1 MGNLSRKIQA
11 EKFTYERIVIMNE
24 LRQKA
29 VTVAI
34 NTGEYDVDT
43 SLAELA
49 ELCDTAGADVVA
61 SFIQNRESAD
71 KATFIGNGKLYEIK
85 EYIEEN
91 GADILVF
98 DSELSGSQIRNIEE
112 IVDVRV
118 IDRTMLILDI
128 FAGRAKSSE
137 GKLQVELAQQK
148 YRLPRLIGM
157 GKSLSRLGGGIGTR
171 GPGETKLETDKRHIR
186 RRINALEEELRN
198 MEERRARVRER
209 RKKQSV
215 VTIAIVGYTN
225 VGKSTLLN
233 LLTDA
238 DVYAKNQLFATL
250 DPTARE
256 IVLPD
261 GQHAVIVDTVG
272 LIRRLPHQL
281 VEAFKSTLEEAAA
294 ADIILNVCDASN
306 ENLKEQ
312 LEVTRNLLSD
322 LGCGDTP
329 VITVYNKADLLDDIP
344 EKTGERAVFTSA
356 KENIG
361 TDRLLN
367 LISDVLSESMQR
379 LTLLIPYDKGYLL
392 SKIREQGKIFS
403 EEFTE
408 KGTLVDA
415 LVEKKI
421 LKLLTP
427 YKVTSK

>member
-1 MGNLSRKIQA
+1 MD
-11 EKFTYERIVIMNE
+11 E

-34 NTGEYDVDT
+34 DTGEYDVFT
-43 SLAELA
+43 SLSELE

-61 SFIQNRESAD
+61 SFVQNRESAD
-71 KATFIGNGKLYEIK
+71 KATFIGSGKLHEIK
-85 EYIEEN
+85 DYIEDN

-112 IVDVRV
+112 IVDIRV
-118 IDRTMLILDI
+118 VDRTMLILDI

-148 YRLPRLIGM
+148 YRLPRLTGM

-215 VTIAIVGYTN
+215 ITIAIVGYTN

-238 DVYAKNQLFATL
+238 GVYAKNQLFATL

-256 IVLPD
+256 IILPD

-294 ADIILNVCDASN
+294 ADVILNVCDASN

-312 LEVTRNLLSD
+312 LEVTKNLLSE

-329 VITVYNKADLLDDIP
+329 VITVYNKADLLDDVP
-344 EKTGERAVFTSA
+344 VETGERAVFTSA
-356 KENIG
+356 RDNTGI
-361 TDRLLN
+361 DRLLN
-367 LISDVLSESMQR
+367 LISDVLSDSMQKVM
-379 LTLLIPYDKGYLL
+379 LLIPYDKGHLL
-392 SKIREQGKIFS
+392 NKIREQGKVFS

-408 KGTLVDA
+408 NGTLVNA
-415 LVEKKI
+415 LIEKKI
-421 LKLLTP
+421 LKLITP
-427 YKVTSK
+427 YIATSE